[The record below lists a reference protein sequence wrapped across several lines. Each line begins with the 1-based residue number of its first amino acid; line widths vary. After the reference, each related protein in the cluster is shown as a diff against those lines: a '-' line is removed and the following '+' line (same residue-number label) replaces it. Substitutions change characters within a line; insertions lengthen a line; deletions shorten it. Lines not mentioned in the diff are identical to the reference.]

1 MVLNRRISSFIDRG
15 MNFVIPMGIGPFG
28 PGSQNPF
35 SLSRLASRGRGTVI
49 HRLPD
54 ERGRK
59 RRVGAIRRIRV
70 PKNFTRP
77 EQVLVI
83 SVFSSDRVN
92 FKESKKAAISVRRDL
107 ARALVPHTP
116 TSQSSAYLTYS
127 SFEYLGFGR
136 RDRQSLR

>member
-1 MVLNRRISSFIDRG
+1 

-28 PGSQNPF
+28 PGFQNPF
-35 SLSRLASRGRGTVI
+35 SLSRLVIRGRGIVI
-49 HRLPD
+49 HILPD
-54 ERGRK
+54 DRGRK
-59 RRVGAIRRIRV
+59 RRVGAIRRISV

-77 EQVLVI
+77 RRVLVI

-92 FKESKKAAISVRRDL
+92 FRESRKFAISVRRDL

-127 SFEYLGFGR
+127 ILEYSGLTR
-136 RDRQSLR
+136 RARQSLRSFSAS